1 MALRMTITEDRDVVI
16 VALAARI
23 DSFAIE
29 ELYEGFQQVKKTG
42 KRNVVLMMRDLEYI
56 NSRGIATLISFFKW
70 AKEEGRSVKLAQVP
84 QNIMALLTLLGIEK
98 LTSIYDTL
106 PEAIES
112 FEQDL
117 AQEQL
122 PEEVA
127 TLNEQGENKRGFAQ
141 RRNSGKSLMLGGA
154 VVLIVVLAALF
165 FLAQGEKKSPEVDLQ
180 PLLTKIGLLE
190 ERMAKL
196 ESRAKEAPQV
206 QEKLDSLT
214 RNLNERLSHLE
225 KDINQIKEEAASGK
239 KKADVSQPAAPTP
252 APPPLSPS
260 KPGATRFHTVAPG
273 ENLFRIALR
282 YHLSVEELRRLNNL
296 KPDQSLQVGQKLTV
310 GSQPGN

>member
-1 MALRMTITEDRDVVI
+1 MTITEDRDVVI

-29 ELYEGFQQVKKTG
+29 ELYEGFEQVKKTG

-84 QNIMALLTLLGIEK
+84 KNIMALLTLLGIEK

-117 AQEQL
+117 VQQETL
-122 PEEVA
+122 EEGAVQE
-127 TLNEQGENKRGFAQ
+127 EQGQSRRGFAPRQ
-141 RRNSGKSLMLGGA
+141 KSRKPLVWAG
-154 VVLIVVLAALF
+154 IVALALVLAVLF
-165 FLAQGEKKSPEVDLQ
+165 FMSQEEKKSPEVDLQ
-180 PLLTKIGLLE
+180 PLLKRIGILE

-206 QEKLDSLT
+206 QEKLDTLT

-225 KDINQIKEEAASGK
+225 KDINQIKEEAASAK
-239 KKADVSQPAAPTP
+239 KKPEVPAPAVPAPTP
-252 APPPLSPS
+252 SPKAPA
-260 KPGATRFHTVAPG
+260 KPGNTKVHTVAPG

-282 YHLSVEELRRLNNL
+282 YNLTVEELRRLNNMR
-296 KPDQSLQVGQKLTV
+296 PEQSLQVGQKLNV
-310 GSQPGN
+310 AP

>member
-1 MALRMTITEDRDVVI
+1 MTITEDRDVVI

-29 ELYEGFQQVKKTG
+29 ELYEGFEQVKKTG

-84 QNIMALLTLLGIEK
+84 KNIMSLLTLLGIEK

-117 AQEQL
+117 AEEEL
-122 PEEVA
+122 PEKTAILEEEA
-127 TLNEQGENKRGFAQ
+127 QG
-141 RRNSGKSLMLGGA
+141 RRNFAARHKSRKPLILAGV
-154 VVLIVVLAALF
+154 VVLVVVLAVLF
-165 FLAQGEKKSPEVDLQ
+165 FMAREETKAPEVDLT
-180 PLLTKIGLLE
+180 PLQKKIGLLE

-225 KDINQIKEEAASGK
+225 KEINLIKEETPSAK
-239 KKADVSQPAAPTP
+239 KKPEVSLPAAPTP
-252 APPPLSPS
+252 VPSPKPPA
-260 KPGATRFHTVAPG
+260 KPVATKVHTVAPG
-273 ENLFRIALR
+273 ENLYRIALR
-282 YHLSVEELRRLNNL
+282 YNLTVEELRRMNNM
-296 KPDQSLQVGQKLTV
+296 KPDQSLQVGQRLTV
-310 GSQPGN
+310 AP

>member
-29 ELYEGFQQVKKTG
+29 ELYEGFEQVKKTG
-42 KRNVVLMMRDLEYI
+42 KRNIVLMMRDLEYI

-70 AKEEGRSVKLAQVP
+70 AKEEGKSVKLAQVP

-117 AQEQL
+117 AREAL
-122 PEEVA
+122 PEDVA
-127 TLNEQGENKRGFAQ
+127 ILNEEGQSRRGSARKQ
-141 RRNSGKSLMLGGA
+141 HSKKSLLVAGA
-154 VVLIVVLAALF
+154 IVLVLLLVVLYF
-165 FLAQGEKKSPEVDLQ
+165 FGQGEKKGPEVDLQ
-180 PLLTKIGLLE
+180 PLLKRIGLLE

-196 ESRAKEAPQV
+196 ENKGKEVPQV

-214 RNLNERLSHLE
+214 KNLNERLSHLE

-239 KKADVSQPAAPTP
+239 KKADLTQSAAPTP
-252 APPPLSPS
+252 APQPRSPA
-260 KPGATRFHTVAPG
+260 KPGGSRVHTVAPG

-282 YHLSVEELRRLNNL
+282 YNLTVDELRRLNNL
-296 KPDQSLQVGQKLTV
+296 KPDQSLRVGQKLNV
-310 GSQPGN
+310 GPGN

>member
-1 MALRMTITEDRDVVI
+1 MTITEDRDVVI

-29 ELYEGFQQVKKTG
+29 ELYEGFEQVKKTG
-42 KRNVVLMMRDLEYI
+42 KRNIVLMMRDLEYI

-84 QNIMALLTLLGIEK
+84 KNIMALLTLLGIEK

-117 AQEQL
+117 AREEL
-122 PEEVA
+122 PEEA
-127 TLNEQGENKRGFAQ
+127 AILDEENQRRRGFVPRQ
-141 RRNSGKSLMLGGA
+141 NSRKSMVMVGA
-154 VVLIVVLAALF
+154 IVLVVVLAVLF
-165 FLAQGEKKSPEVDLQ
+165 FMAQGEKKSPEVDLQ
-180 PLLTKIGLLE
+180 PLLKKIGLLE
-190 ERMAKL
+190 ERMLKL
-196 ESRAKEAPQV
+196 ESKGKEAPQV

-225 KDINQIKEEAASGK
+225 KEINQIKEEAASAK
-239 KKADVSQPAAPTP
+239 KKPEVSQPAAPPP
-252 APPPLSPS
+252 APPAKSPA
-260 KPGATRFHTVAPG
+260 KPGTTKVHTVAPG
-273 ENLFRIALR
+273 ENLYRIALR
-282 YHLSVEELRRLNNL
+282 YNLSVEELRRLNNMR
-296 KPDQSLQVGQKLTV
+296 PDQSLQVGQKLTV
-310 GSQPGN
+310 GPGN

>member
-1 MALRMTITEDRDVVI
+1 MALRMTITEERDVVI

-29 ELYEGFQQVKKTG
+29 ELYEGFEQVEKTG

-84 QNIMALLTLLGIEK
+84 KNIMALLGIEK

-117 AQEQL
+117 VQEEL
-122 PEEVA
+122 PEEA
-127 TLNEQGENKRGFAQ
+127 AILDEEGQSRRGFVPRQ
-141 RRNSGKSLMLGGA
+141 NSRKSL
-154 VVLIVVLAALF
+154 VLTGVIVLVVVLAVLF

-180 PLLTKIGLLE
+180 PLLKKMGLLE

-196 ESRAKEAPQV
+196 ESKGKETPQV

-239 KKADVSQPAAPTP
+239 KKAEVSQPAAPIPT
-252 APPPLSPS
+252 PPPRSPA
-260 KPGATRFHTVAPG
+260 KPGSTRVHTVAPG
-273 ENLFRIALR
+273 ENLYRIALR
-282 YHLSVEELRRLNNL
+282 YNLSVEELRRLNNMRA
-296 KPDQSLQVGQKLTV
+296 DQSLQVGQKLKV
-310 GSQPGN
+310 GNGN

>member
-29 ELYEGFQQVKKTG
+29 ELYEGFEQVKKTG

-84 QNIMALLTLLGIEK
+84 KNIMALLTLLGIEK

-117 AQEQL
+117 AREEL
-122 PEEVA
+122 PEEA
-127 TLNEQGENKRGFAQ
+127 TILDEENQRRRGFVPRQ
-141 RRNSGKSLMLGGA
+141 NSRKSLVLTGVIVLA
-154 VVLIVVLAALF
+154 VVVAVLL

-180 PLLTKIGLLE
+180 PLLKKLGLLE

-196 ESRAKEAPQV
+196 ESKGKEAPQV

-239 KKADVSQPAAPTP
+239 KKPEVSQPAAPAP
-252 APPPLSPS
+252 APPAKSPS
-260 KPGATRFHTVAPG
+260 KPGTTKVHTVAPG
-273 ENLFRIALR
+273 ENLYRIALR
-282 YHLSVEELRRLNNL
+282 YNLSVEELRRLNNMR
-296 KPDQSLQVGQKLTV
+296 PDQSLQVGQKLTV
-310 GSQPGN
+310 GSGN

>member
-29 ELYEGFQQVKKTG
+29 ELYEGFEQVKKTG
-42 KRNVVLMMRDLEYI
+42 KRNIILMMRDLEYI

-84 QNIMALLTLLGIEK
+84 KNIMQLLSLLGIEK

-117 AQEQL
+117 AEEL

-127 TLNEQGENKRGFAQ
+127 TLNEEGPSRRGFEQ
-141 RRNSGKSLMLGGA
+141 RQKSRTPL
-154 VVLIVVLAALF
+154 VLAGAAVLVLALVVLF
-165 FLAQGEKKSPEVDLQ
+165 FLWQGEKKGPEVDLQ
-180 PLLTKIGLLE
+180 PLLKKIGLIE
-190 ERMAKL
+190 ERIAKL
-196 ESRAKEAPQV
+196 ESRGKETPQI
-206 QEKLDSLT
+206 QEKVDSLS

-225 KDINQIKEEAASGK
+225 KDINQIKEEAAAAK
-239 KKADVSQPAAPTP
+239 KKAEVSQPASPTP
-252 APPPLSPS
+252 APPTRSTAE
-260 KPGATRFHTVAPG
+260 PGATRYHTVAPG
-273 ENLFRIALR
+273 ENLYRIALR
-282 YHLSVEELRRLNNL
+282 YGLSMEELRRLNNL
-296 KPDQSLQVGQKLTV
+296 RPDQSIQLGQKLNV
-310 GSQPGN
+310 GTGN

>member
-29 ELYEGFQQVKKTG
+29 ELYEGFEQVKKTG
-42 KRNVVLMMRDLEYI
+42 KRNIVLMMRDLEYI

-70 AKEEGRSVKLAQVP
+70 AKEEGKSVKLAQVP
-84 QNIMALLTLLGIEK
+84 KNIMALLNLLGIEK

-122 PEEVA
+122 PEEA
-127 TLNEQGENKRGFAQ
+127 ALLNEEGQSRRGFAPRQ
-141 RRNSGKSLMLGGA
+141 RSTKPLALAGAAVLVLVLLLLYFLG
-154 VVLIVVLAALF
+154 
-165 FLAQGEKKSPEVDLQ
+165 QGEKKGPEVDLQ
-180 PLLTKIGLLE
+180 PLLKRIGLLE

-196 ESRAKEAPQV
+196 ESKGKESPQI

-214 RNLNERLSHLE
+214 KNLNERLSHLE
-225 KDINQIKEEAASGK
+225 KDINQIKEDAASGK
-239 KKADVSQPAAPTP
+239 KKAELSQPAAPAP
-252 APPPLSPS
+252 APLPRSPA
-260 KPGATRFHTVAPG
+260 KPGGTRVHTVAPG

-282 YHLSVEELRRLNNL
+282 YNLSVDELRRLNNL
-296 KPDQSLQVGQKLTV
+296 RPDQSLQVGQKLNV
-310 GSQPGN
+310 GPGN

>member
-29 ELYEGFQQVKKTG
+29 ELYEGFEQVKKTG
-42 KRNVVLMMRDLEYI
+42 KRNIVLMMRDLEYI

-70 AKEEGRSVKLAQVP
+70 AKEKGNAVKLAQVP
-84 QNIMALLTLLGIEK
+84 QNIMHLLTLLGIEK

-106 PEAIES
+106 PEAIEG

-117 AQEQL
+117 
-122 PEEVA
+122 PEDMPTMDEA
-127 TLNEQGENKRGFAQ
+127 APRG
-141 RRNSGKSLMLGGA
+141 RESSPSRKSRNSLVLGGA
-154 VVLIVVLAALF
+154 ALVLLILLVLF
-165 FLAQGEKKSPEVDLQ
+165 FLLQGEKKGPEVDLQ
-180 PLLTKIGLLE
+180 PLLKKIGFLE

-196 ESRAKEAPQV
+196 ESRAKEPPQI
-206 QEKLDSLT
+206 QEKLDGLT

-225 KDINQIKEEAASGK
+225 KDINQIKEEAASAK
-239 KKADVSQPAAPTP
+239 KRTEVIQPAAP
-252 APPPLSPS
+252 ARSQAKS
-260 KPGATRFHTVAPG
+260 GDARVHTVAPG

-296 KPDQSLQVGQKLTV
+296 RPDQSLRVGQKLIV
-310 GSQPGN
+310 AHGN

>member
-16 VALAARI
+16 VSLAARI

-29 ELYEGFQQVKKTG
+29 ELYEGFEQVKKTG
-42 KRNVVLMMRDLEYI
+42 KRNIVLMMRDLEYI

-84 QNIMALLTLLGIEK
+84 KNVMALLTLLGIEK

-117 AQEQL
+117 AQEEP
-122 PEEVA
+122 PEEVPILGEEA
-127 TLNEQGENKRGFAQ
+127 QSGRDFAPRQNNTKTLIIA
-141 RRNSGKSLMLGGA
+141 GA
-154 VVLIVVLAALF
+154 AVLVLALVALF
-165 FLAQGEKKSPEVDLQ
+165 FLGQGEKKGPELDLQ
-180 PLLTKIGLLE
+180 PLLKKIELLE
-190 ERMAKL
+190 ERIAKL
-196 ESRAKEAPQV
+196 ESRGKEAPQV

-239 KKADVSQPAAPTP
+239 KKAELSQPAAPAP
-252 APPPLSPS
+252 APPPRTPAKPS
-260 KPGATRFHTVAPG
+260 AKRFHTVAPG
-273 ENLFRIALR
+273 ENLYRIALR
-282 YHLSVEELRRLNNL
+282 YSLSVEELRRLNSL
-296 KPDQSLQVGQKLTV
+296 RPDQSIQVGQKLNV
-310 GSQPGN
+310 GPGN

>member
-1 MALRMTITEDRDVVI
+1 MALRMTLTEDRDVVT

-29 ELYEGFQQVKKTG
+29 ELYEGFEQVKKTG
-42 KRNVVLMMRDLEYI
+42 KRNIVLMMRDLEYI

-70 AKEEGRSVKLAQVP
+70 AKGEGRSVKLAQVP
-84 QNIMALLTLLGIEK
+84 KNIMALMALLGIEK

-117 AQEQL
+117 AEEEL

-127 TLNEQGENKRGFAQ
+127 ILNEQGENERGFAP
-141 RRNSGKSLMLGGA
+141 RRNSRKSLVLIAA
-154 VVLIVVLAALF
+154 VVLVVVLAALF
-165 FLAQGEKKSPEVDLQ
+165 FLAQGEKKGPEVDLQ
-180 PLLTKIGLLE
+180 PLLRKIGLLE

-196 ESRAKEAPQV
+196 ESKGKEAPQV
-206 QEKLDSLT
+206 QEKLDTLT

-225 KDINQIKEEAASGK
+225 RDINQIKEEAASGK
-239 KKADVSQPAAPTP
+239 KKAEVSQPAPQAP
-252 APPPLSPS
+252 APSPRSPS
-260 KPGATRFHTVAPG
+260 KPGADRVHTVAPG
-273 ENLFRIALR
+273 ENLYRIALR
-282 YHLSVEELRRLNNL
+282 YSLSVEELRRLNNL
-296 KPDQSLQVGQKLTV
+296 KPNQSIQVGQKLNV
-310 GSQPGN
+310 GP

>member
-1 MALRMTITEDRDVVI
+1 MTITEDRDVVI

-29 ELYEGFQQVKKTG
+29 ELYEGFEQVKKTG

-84 QNIMALLTLLGIEK
+84 KNIMALLTLLGIEN

-117 AQEQL
+117 VQEEL

-127 TLNEQGENKRGFAQ
+127 ILNEQGENKRGFAPRQ
-141 RRNSGKSLMLGGA
+141 NSRKPLMLVGLA
-154 VVLIVVLAALF
+154 VLVLALVVLYFML
-165 FLAQGEKKSPEVDLQ
+165 QGEEKGPEVDLQ
-180 PLLTKIGLLE
+180 PLLKRIGLLE

-196 ESRAKEAPQV
+196 ESKAKEAPQV

-214 RNLNERLSHLE
+214 RNLNERLGYLE
-225 KDINQIKEEAASGK
+225 KEINQIKEEAASGK
-239 KKADVSQPAAPTP
+239 KKPEVSQQPAAPAP
-252 APPPLSPS
+252 AVSPKAPEKAGS
-260 KPGATRFHTVAPG
+260 ARVHIVAPG

-282 YHLSVEELRRLNNL
+282 YNLSVEELRRLNNL
-296 KPDQSLQVGQKLTV
+296 KPDQSLHVGQKLTV
-310 GSQPGN
+310 GPGN

>member
-1 MALRMTITEDRDVVI
+1 MTITEDRDVVI

-29 ELYEGFQQVKKTG
+29 ELYEGFEQVKKTG
-42 KRNVVLMMRDLEYI
+42 KRNIVLMMRDLEYI

-84 QNIMALLTLLGIEK
+84 KNIMALLTLLGIEK

-117 AQEQL
+117 VQEEL
-122 PEEVA
+122 HEEAA
-127 TLNEQGENKRGFAQ
+127 TLDEEGQSRRGFMP
-141 RRNSGKSLMLGGA
+141 RKNSWKSLVMVG
-154 VVLIVVLAALF
+154 VLVLVVVLAVLF
-165 FLAQGEKKSPEVDLQ
+165 FLAQSEKKSPEMDLQ
-180 PLLTKIGLLE
+180 PLLKKLGLLE

-196 ESRAKEAPQV
+196 ESKGKEAPQV

-214 RNLNERLSHLE
+214 RDLNERLSHLE

-239 KKADVSQPAAPTP
+239 KNPEVSQPAAPTP
-252 APPPLSPS
+252 APPPKSPA
-260 KPGATRFHTVAPG
+260 KPGSTHLHTVAPG

-282 YHLSVEELRRLNNL
+282 YNLSVEELRRLNNL
-296 KPDQSLQVGQKLTV
+296 RPDQSIQVGQKLTV
-310 GSQPGN
+310 GPGN

>member
-29 ELYEGFQQVKKTG
+29 ELYEGFEQVKKTG
-42 KRNVVLMMRDLEYI
+42 KRKIVLMMRDLEYI

-70 AKEEGRSVKLAQVP
+70 AKEEGKSVTLAQVP

-98 LTSIYDTL
+98 LTSIYATL

-117 AQEQL
+117 AQETL

-127 TLNEQGENKRGFAQ
+127 ISNGEGQ
-141 RRNSGKSLMLGGA
+141 RRRGLAPRQHSKKSLPLVGG
-154 VVLIVVLAALF
+154 VVLVLVLVALYF
-165 FLAQGEKKSPEVDLQ
+165 FSQGEKKGPEVDLQ
-180 PLLTKIGLLE
+180 PLLKKIGLLE
-190 ERMAKL
+190 ERIAKV
-196 ESRAKEAPQV
+196 ESKGKDMPQI
-206 QEKLDSLT
+206 QEQLDSLT
-214 RNLNERLSHLE
+214 KNLNERLSRLE
-225 KDINQIKEEAASGK
+225 KDISQVKEEIASGK
-239 KKADVSQPAAPTP
+239 KTADLTKSAAPAPTP
-252 APPPLSPS
+252 PLRSPEKS
-260 KPGATRFHTVAPG
+260 GGTRFHTVAKG

-282 YHLSVEELRRLNNL
+282 YNLTVEELRRLNNL
-296 KPDQSLQVGQKLTV
+296 KTDQSLQVGQKLKV
-310 GSQPGN
+310 AP

>member
-29 ELYEGFQQVKKTG
+29 ELYEGFEQVKKTG
-42 KRNVVLMMRDLEYI
+42 KRNIVLMMRDLEYI

-84 QNIMALLTLLGIEK
+84 KNIMALLTLLGIEK

-117 AQEQL
+117 VQEEL
-122 PEEVA
+122 HEEAA
-127 TLNEQGENKRGFAQ
+127 TLDEEGQSRRGFMP
-141 RRNSGKSLMLGGA
+141 RKNSWESLVMVG
-154 VVLIVVLAALF
+154 VLVLVVVLAVLF
-165 FLAQGEKKSPEVDLQ
+165 FLAQSEKKSPEMDLQ
-180 PLLTKIGLLE
+180 PLLKKLGLLE

-196 ESRAKEAPQV
+196 ESKGKEAPQV

-214 RNLNERLSHLE
+214 RDLNERLSHLE

-239 KKADVSQPAAPTP
+239 KKPEVSQPAAPTP
-252 APPPLSPS
+252 APPPKSPA
-260 KPGATRFHTVAPG
+260 KPGSTHLHTVAPG

-282 YHLSVEELRRLNNL
+282 YNLSVEELRRLNNL
-296 KPDQSLQVGQKLTV
+296 RPDQSIQVGQKLTV
-310 GSQPGN
+310 GPGN

>member
-29 ELYEGFQQVKKTG
+29 ELYEGFEQVKKTG
-42 KRNVVLMMRDLEYI
+42 KRNIVLMMRDLEYI

-70 AKEEGRSVKLAQVP
+70 AKEEGKSVKLAQVP
-84 QNIMALLTLLGIEK
+84 ENIMHLLSLLGIEK

-106 PEAIES
+106 PEAIEG

-117 AQEQL
+117 AKDL
-122 PEEVA
+122 PEEMA
-127 TLNEQGENKRGFAQ
+127 TLDDEVPRGRGAAPRQ
-141 RRNSGKSLMLGGA
+141 KSRSSLVLGGA
-154 VVLIVVLAALF
+154 ALLLLVLLVLF
-165 FLAQGEKKSPEVDLQ
+165 FLFQGEKKGPEVDLQ
-180 PLLTKIGLLE
+180 PLLKKIGLLE

-196 ESRAKEAPQV
+196 ESRAKEPPQI
-206 QEKLDSLT
+206 QEKLDGLT

-225 KDINQIKEEAASGK
+225 KDINQVKEEAASSK
-239 KKADVSQPAAPTP
+239 KKSEVSQPAAPTP
-252 APPPLSPS
+252 APPPRSQA
-260 KPGATRFHTVAPG
+260 KPGEARTHTVARG

-282 YHLSVEELRRLNNL
+282 YNLSVEELRRLNNL
-296 KPDQSLQVGQKLTV
+296 RPDQSLQVGQKLIV
-310 GSQPGN
+310 AP

>member
-29 ELYEGFQQVKKTG
+29 ELYEGFEQVKKTG

-70 AKEEGRSVKLAQVP
+70 AKEEGRSVKLAHVP
-84 QNIMALLTLLGIEK
+84 KNIMALLTLLGIEK

-117 AQEQL
+117 VQQEHA
-122 PEEVA
+122 EEVA
-127 TLNEQGENKRGFAQ
+127 ILNEQDENRRGFSQ
-141 RRNSGKSLMLGGA
+141 RQNSRKSLVLVGLA
-154 VVLIVVLAALF
+154 VLVLALVVLYFML
-165 FLAQGEKKSPEVDLQ
+165 QGEKKGPEVDLQ
-180 PLLTKIGLLE
+180 PLLKRIGLLE

-196 ESRAKEAPQV
+196 ESKAKEAPQV

-214 RNLNERLSHLE
+214 RNLNERLSYLE
-225 KDINQIKEEAASGK
+225 KEINQIKEEAASGK
-239 KKADVSQPAAPTP
+239 KKPEVSQPAAPAP
-252 APPPLSPS
+252 APSPKS
-260 KPGATRFHTVAPG
+260 PAKPGATRVHTVAPG
-273 ENLFRIALR
+273 ENLFRIALH
-282 YHLSVEELRRLNNL
+282 YNLSVEELRRLNNL
-296 KPDQSLQVGQKLTV
+296 KPDQSLQVGQKLIV
-310 GSQPGN
+310 AP

>member
-1 MALRMTITEDRDVVI
+1 MTITEDRDVVI

-29 ELYEGFQQVKKTG
+29 ELYEGFEQVKKTG

-84 QNIMALLTLLGIEK
+84 KNIMALLTLLGIEK

-112 FEQDL
+112 FEKDL
-117 AQEQL
+117 AR
-122 PEEVA
+122 EELSEEAVI
-127 TLNEQGENKRGFAQ
+127 LDEENQRRRGFVPRQ
-141 RRNSGKSLMLGGA
+141 NSRKSLVVVGA
-154 VVLIVVLAALF
+154 IVLVVVLAVLF
-165 FLAQGEKKSPEVDLQ
+165 FMAQGEKKSPEVDLQ
-180 PLLTKIGLLE
+180 PLLKKIGLLE
-190 ERMAKL
+190 ERMAKV
-196 ESRAKEAPQV
+196 ESKGKEAPQV

-225 KDINQIKEEAASGK
+225 KDINQIKEEAASTK
-239 KKADVSQPAAPTP
+239 KKPEVSQPAPPTP
-252 APPPLSPS
+252 APPPKSPA
-260 KPGATRFHTVAPG
+260 KPGATRVHTVAPG
-273 ENLFRIALR
+273 ENLYRIALR
-282 YHLSVEELRRLNNL
+282 YNLSVEELRRLNNMR
-296 KPDQSLQVGQKLTV
+296 PDQSLQVGQKLTV
-310 GSQPGN
+310 GPGN

>member
-29 ELYEGFQQVKKTG
+29 ELYEGFEQVKKTG
-42 KRNVVLMMRDLEYI
+42 KRNIVLMMRDLEYI

-112 FEQDL
+112 FEQDR
-117 AQEQL
+117 AQEEL

-127 TLNEQGENKRGFAQ
+127 ILNEQGENKRGFAQ
-141 RRNSGKSLMLGGA
+141 RQNSRNSLVLVGA
-154 VVLIVVLAALF
+154 IVLVVVLAVLF
-165 FLAQGEKKSPEVDLQ
+165 FLAQGEKKGPEVDLQ
-180 PLLTKIGLLE
+180 PLLKKIALLE

-196 ESRAKEAPQV
+196 ESRGKEAPQI

-214 RNLNERLSHLE
+214 MNLNERLSHLE
-225 KDINQIKEEAASGK
+225 KNINQIKEETASGK
-239 KKADVSQPAAPTP
+239 TKAEVSQPASPTP
-252 APPPLSPS
+252 APPPRSPA

-273 ENLFRIALR
+273 ENLYRIALR
-282 YHLSVEELRRLNNL
+282 YSLSVEELRRLNNL
-296 KPDQSLQVGQKLTV
+296 KPDQSLLVGQKLNV
-310 GSQPGN
+310 GP